1 MSLVD
6 GDERAVIPSM
16 SWSSVVGDE
25 SVDVESGSGDD
36 TAADPGPPA
45 TANVLVDTPV
55 LFQMTSLIDD
65 EKAAPESG
73 SAPESVA
80 TPAPPPPPISFAMGA
95 PDATAEQPRSTA
107 RHAAVEPDATVS
119 AVRPEA
125 PAATSDA
132 DRAA

>member
-65 EKAAPESG
+65 ETAAPEPASAPESG
-73 SAPESVA
+73 SAPEPVA
-80 TPAPPPPPISFAMGA
+80 TPAPPPPPISVAMGA
-95 PDATAEQPRSTA
+95 PDATAEQPRLTA
-107 RHAAVEPDATVS
+107 RHAAVESDTTVS

-125 PAATSDA
+125 PASSS
-132 DRAA
+132 